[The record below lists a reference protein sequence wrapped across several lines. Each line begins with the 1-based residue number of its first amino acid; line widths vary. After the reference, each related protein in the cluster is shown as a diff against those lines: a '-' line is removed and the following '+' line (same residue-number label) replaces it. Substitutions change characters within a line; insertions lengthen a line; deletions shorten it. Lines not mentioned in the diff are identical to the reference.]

1 MDKVVRADG
10 LPGFGFLVLE
20 LARQRVGPGQRHL
33 AVDIGRVAVRLEIAT
48 ATANATATASAAAS
62 ASAASTAFGAGRRH
76 RVRPIP
82 SRSAGFHRALRVVR
96 RSVPPARVVV
106 VVVHPRII
114 QMMRR

>member
-48 ATANATATASAAAS
+48 ATANATATASAA
-62 ASAASTAFGAGRRH
+62 STAFGAGRRH